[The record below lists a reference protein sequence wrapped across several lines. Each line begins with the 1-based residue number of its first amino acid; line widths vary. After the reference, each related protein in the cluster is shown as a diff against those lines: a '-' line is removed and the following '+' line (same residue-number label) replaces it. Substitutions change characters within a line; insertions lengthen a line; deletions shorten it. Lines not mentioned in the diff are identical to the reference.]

1 MQKKIIALAVAGLVS
16 GAAFAQSNVVIYGI
30 ADMGYVYADDFA
42 GTSASAKNTDAIHK
56 MYSGGQSGSRL
67 GFKGTED
74 LGNGLAANFRFES
87 GFNMDNGGAAQNG
100 STFSRWA
107 TVGLSGKNWG
117 EVQFGRRDTLS
128 DEIMGGL
135 DTNGRV
141 TVAQV
146 SPIMK
151 DVARWDNMA
160 TYISPVMGGLVLK
173 AAVSTNVS
181 DGQAAAPV
189 GANYKSEVNAAPVGA
204 ADANN
209 LAKTNVYGYALS
221 ARYDNGPLKLGAQY
235 DYYDPQSVDGSNF
248 DTGNQWTI
256 AGRYDF
262 GVVQLALQYGEI
274 NYGKNVSGV
283 SAAGY
288 SGCMVESN
296 VQNCY
301 LDKRTQWTAG
311 VMIPVSA
318 RARVAVAYAYG
329 EDQFLSSANRKDE
342 DQSMWGIS
350 AFYDLSKRTNLYAA
364 YGDISQDQDNKY
376 LVGIDGQDKY
386 QKAFQ
391 VGVRHQ
397 F

>member
-16 GAAFAQSNVVIYGI
+16 GVAFAQSNVVIYGV
-30 ADMGYVYADDFA
+30 ADMGYVYADDYA
-42 GTSASAKNTDAIHK
+42 GTSAAAKDTKAIHK

-74 LGNGLAANFRFES
+74 LGNGLAANFRLES
-87 GFNMDNGGAAQNG
+87 GLNMDNGGAAQNG

-128 DEIMGGL
+128 DEILGGL

-146 SPIMK
+146 SPVMK

-160 TYISPVMGGLVLK
+160 TYISPVMNGLVVK

-181 DGQAAAPV
+181 DGQATAPV
-189 GANYKSEVNAAPVGA
+189 GANYSSEVTAAPVTAGSN
-204 ADANN
+204 D
-209 LAKTNVYGYALS
+209 LSKTNVRGYALS

-235 DYYDPQSVDGSNF
+235 DYYDPQGVDGSNY
-248 DTGNQWTI
+248 DSANQWTV

-262 GVVQLALQYGEI
+262 GVVQLAAQYGEI
-274 NYGKNVSGV
+274 NYGKNTSGRI
-283 SAAGY
+283 G
-288 SGCMVESN
+288 SGFNSGD
-296 VQNCY
+296 

-311 VMIPVSA
+311 VMVPVSA
-318 RARVAVAYAYG
+318 RARVAVSYAYG

-391 VGVRHQ
+391 VGIRHL

>member
-16 GAAFAQSNVVIYGI
+16 GAAFAQSIVTIYGV

-42 GTSASAKNTDAIHK
+42 GTSQSAKDTKAIHK

-74 LGNGLAANFRFES
+74 LGNGLAANFRLES
-87 GFNMDNGGAAQNG
+87 GLNMDNGGAAQNG

-107 TVGLSGKNWG
+107 TVGFSGKNWG

-160 TYISPVMGGLVLK
+160 VYISPVMSGLVVK
-173 AAVSTNVS
+173 AAVSTNVA
-181 DGQAAAPV
+181 DAQATTPV
-189 GANYKSEVNAAPVGA
+189 GANYKSEVTAAPVA
-204 ADANN
+204 AGSTD
-209 LAKTNVYGYALS
+209 LSKTNVRGYALS

-235 DYYDPQSVDGSNF
+235 DYYDPQSVDGSNY
-248 DTGNQWTI
+248 DTANQWTV

-274 NYGKNVSGV
+274 NYGKNTT
-283 SAAGY
+283 AALSFLNAGD
-288 SGCMVESN
+288 
-296 VQNCY
+296 
-301 LDKRTQWTAG
+301 LDKRTQYTAG

-318 RARVAVAYAYG
+318 RARIAVSYAYG

-364 YGDISQDQDNKY
+364 YGQIDQDDTNKY

-391 VGVRHQ
+391 VGVRHM

>member
-16 GAAFAQSNVVIYGI
+16 GAAFAQSNVVIYGV

-42 GTSASAKNTDAIHK
+42 GTTQAAKDTKAISK

-146 SPIMK
+146 SPVMK

-160 TYISPVMGGLVLK
+160 TYISPNMGGLVLK

-181 DGQAAAPV
+181 DGHAAAPV
-189 GANYKSEVNAAPVGA
+189 GANYKSEVNAAPCA
-204 ADANN
+204 AGPQCTD
-209 LAKTNVYGYALS
+209 LRKTNVYGYAVS
-221 ARYDNGPLKLGAQY
+221 ARYDNGPIKLGASY
-235 DYYDPQSVDGSNF
+235 DYYDPQNVDNSNF
-248 DTGNQWTI
+248 DTFNQWTV

-274 NYGKNVSGV
+274 NYGKNTVSSLSGASGV
-283 SAAGY
+283 PYALADGD
-288 SGCMVESN
+288 V
-296 VQNCY
+296 
-301 LDKRTQWTAG
+301 DKRTQWTAG

-318 RARVAVAYAYG
+318 RARIAVAYAYG
-329 EDQFLSSANRKDE
+329 EDQFNTTRKDE

-376 LVGIDGQDKY
+376 TVGIDGQDKY

-391 VGVRHQ
+391 VGVRHM

>member
-16 GAAFAQSNVVIYGI
+16 GAAFAQSNVVIYGV
-30 ADMGYVYADDFA
+30 ADMGYVYADDYA
-42 GTSASAKNTDAIHK
+42 GNTQAAKDTKAIHK

-87 GFNMDNGGAAQNG
+87 GLNMDDGGAAQNG
-100 STFSRWA
+100 GTFSRWA

-146 SPIMK
+146 SPVMK

-160 TYISPVMGGLVLK
+160 TYISPVWSGFQFK
-173 AAVSTNVS
+173 AAVSSNVADS
-181 DGQAAAPV
+181 GNTGV
-189 GANYKSEVNAAPVGA
+189 GANYKSEVTAAPVA
-204 ADANN
+204 AGSTD
-209 LAKTNVYGYALS
+209 LSKTNVRGYAAS

-235 DYYDPQSVDGSNF
+235 DYYDPQDVDGSNY
-248 DTGNQWTI
+248 DTGSQWTV

-274 NYGKNVSGV
+274 SYGENKT
-283 SAAGY
+283 AAL
-288 SGCMVESN
+288 SFLNKSDI
-296 VQNCY
+296 
-301 LDKRTQWTAG
+301 DKRVQWTAG
-311 VMIPVSA
+311 VMVPVSA

-329 EDQFLSSANRKDE
+329 EDQFRSAANLKDE
-342 DQSMWGIS
+342 DQEMWGIS

-364 YGDISQDQDNKY
+364 YGQVDQDDTNKY
-376 LVGIDGQDKY
+376 LVGIDGQDVY

-391 VGVRHQ
+391 VGIRHQ